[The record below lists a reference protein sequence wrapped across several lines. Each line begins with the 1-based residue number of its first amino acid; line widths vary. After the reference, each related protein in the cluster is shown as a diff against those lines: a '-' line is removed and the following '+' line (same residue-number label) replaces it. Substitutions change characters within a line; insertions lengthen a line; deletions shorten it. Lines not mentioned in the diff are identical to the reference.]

1 MSAPA
6 LGGYDVDPICAGTSY
21 LSWLRMLMF
30 SGKNI
35 NSWSE
40 VLPILCG
47 PTWTTALGLA
57 SLFAESAR
65 IARGSAPAPAARTV
79 ESMARSPSP
88 SSRVGGRQLPGA
100 RQSASLCCQL
110 PFLGQV
116 VHGAQVLN
124 TTYTL
129 SSYSY
134 QLARL
139 LTADHADAP
148 AVPFFRPPGGWRWQ
162 SRSVL
167 QSINEPSGNEEGRVE
182 HRVRVGRFGLG

>member
-1 MSAPA
+1 MSAPL

-57 SLFAESAR
+57 SVFAESAR

-100 RQSASLCCQL
+100 RGAVAPRCQFL
-110 PFLGQV
+110 VAVLGQV
-116 VHGAQVLN
+116 CISSEHYRAH
-124 TTYTL
+124 TL
-129 SSYSY
+129 SSFSY
-134 QLARL
+134 QLASLLLLAAQQTRPRRL
-139 LTADHADAP
+139 RCPVFSPTRRMEMAKPLGAP
-148 AVPFFRPPGGWRWQ
+148 IDQ
-162 SRSVL
+162 
-167 QSINEPSGNEEGRVE
+167 
-182 HRVRVGRFGLG
+182 

>member
-100 RQSASLCCQL
+100 RGAVAPRVARGRVLVAVLGKVPARSGSLILIVSRL
-110 PFLGQV
+110 PGVRPALPRNDNP
-116 VHGAQVLN
+116 AIILRPA
-124 TTYTL
+124 L
-129 SSYSY
+129 
-134 QLARL
+134 QLA
-139 LTADHADAP
+139 A
-148 AVPFFRPPGGWRWQ
+148 
-162 SRSVL
+162 
-167 QSINEPSGNEEGRVE
+167 RV
-182 HRVRVGRFGLG
+182 